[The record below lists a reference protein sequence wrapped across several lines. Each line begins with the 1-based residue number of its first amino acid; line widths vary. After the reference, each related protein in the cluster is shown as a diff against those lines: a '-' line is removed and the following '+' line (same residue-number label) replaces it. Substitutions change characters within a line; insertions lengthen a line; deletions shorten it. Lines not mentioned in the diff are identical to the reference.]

1 MTTSSLSEKII
12 VMEITQLK
20 HYRKEFAKVSKVI
33 YQNYCKP
40 GRSYNCKPWVAEGI
54 GFLARQVSRLKLS
67 TGCDERELKL
77 EMLELDWQFPQSCTD
92 VAGHV
97 SQFLVALILSQSDSV
112 QTFSRCRWEKQH
124 FQLARSLT
132 IFVTDGLWA
141 DNPCPRN
148 QSKAQ
153 KSNNRGPVFANFR
166 NAQFSEKKAKHALS
180 HHSEFI
186 LVTAVICDK

>member
-1 MTTSSLSEKII
+1 MTTSSLSEEII

-20 HYRKEFAKVSKVI
+20 HYREKFAKVSKVI

-40 GRSYNCKPWVAEGI
+40 WVAEGI
-54 GFLARQVSRLKLS
+54 GFLARQLSRLKLS
-67 TGCDERELKL
+67 TGCDEWELKL

-112 QTFSRCRWEKQH
+112 QTFSRCRWD
-124 FQLARSLT
+124 ARSLT
-132 IFVTDGLWA
+132 TFVTDGLWA

-153 KSNNRGPVFANFR
+153 KSNNRGPVFN
-166 NAQFSEKKAKHALS
+166 K
-180 HHSEFI
+180 
-186 LVTAVICDK
+186 